1 MTAAI
6 EVRELTRRF
15 GNFTAVDNVSFSVE
29 RSSVFGL
36 LGANGAGK
44 STTIRMLCGLLKP
57 SEGTARVDG
66 EDVATAPER
75 VKRRI
80 GYMSQRFSLYRD
92 LTVGENITFFAG
104 MYGLSGREIA
114 SRRTWVLAMAGLTG
128 REQTRAAD
136 LSGGW
141 AQRLAL
147 GCAVL
152 HRPPI
157 LFLDEPTGGVD
168 PVSRREF
175 WELINGLADGGTTVV
190 VTTHYMDEAEY
201 CNTVHLMYGG
211 RIVAAGPPEE
221 LRHRYGADTLED
233 VFVGVVE
240 REITGETR

>member
-6 EVRELTRRF
+6 EVRHLTRRF
-15 GNFTAVDNVSFSVE
+15 GSFTAVDEVSFTVE
-29 RSSVFGL
+29 RGTVFGL

-44 STTIRMLCGLLKP
+44 STTIRMLCGLLKT
-57 SEGTARVDG
+57 SGGTARVGG
-66 EDVATAPER
+66 EDVTTAPER

-92 LTVGENITFFAG
+92 LTVAENITFFAG
-104 MYGLSGREIA
+104 MYGLSGREIG
-114 SRRTWVLAMAGLTG
+114 SRREWVLKMAGLTG
-128 REQTRAAD
+128 RENTPAED

-157 LFLDEPTGGVD
+157 IFLDEPTGGVD

-175 WELINGLADGGTTVV
+175 WDIINDMADGGTTVV

-201 CNTVHLMYGG
+201 CNTIHLMYGG
-211 RIVAAGPPEE
+211 RIVAAGPPQD
-221 LRHRYGADTLED
+221 LRQRYGVDTLED
-233 VFVGVVE
+233 VFIGVVE
-240 REITGETR
+240 REIAGETS